1 MSKTHGNRIMSEF
14 SGSPI
19 DQLKQLMERL
29 RHPTEG
35 CPWDREQ
42 TFETVAPYTIEE
54 AYEVEDA
61 IARKDSD
68 AICEELGDLLLQ
80 IVFHSRMAEEQGL
93 FDFDTVAKK
102 ITNKM
107 IERHP
112 HVFGQEE
119 QRSQTH
125 HSEAWENQKTLE
137 RKQKN
142 KGSSGTLDGVALALP
157 ALMRSEKLIKRVKR
171 AGYEL
176 TQPEKLLERFQEKL
190 EQNHSPAKD
199 KDQKTQNENWI
210 GELFFMLNLLA
221 VHLGVDT
228 EKALRNTNQKFENEV
243 KEIEN
248 SLKSENNDL
257 DDLGVMKSIIL

>member
-1 MSKTHGNRIMSEF
+1 MSEF

-93 FDFDTVAKK
+93 FDFDTVAEK
-102 ITNKM
+102 ITTKM

-137 RKQKN
+137 RKQKI

-176 TQPEKLLERFQEKL
+176 TQPEKLVKQFQKKL
-190 EQNHSPAKD
+190 EQNHSQGKN
-199 KDQKTQNENWI
+199 NEQMSLNEKWV

-221 VHLGVDT
+221 VHLSVDT
-228 EKALRNTNQKFENEV
+228 EKALRNINRKFENEV
-243 KEIEN
+243 RKFEKG
-248 SLKSENNDL
+248 LKLEDQETEE
-257 DDLGVMKSIIL
+257 MKKFIKFFKGISINLK

>member
-1 MSKTHGNRIMSEF
+1 MSEF

-19 DQLKQLMERL
+19 DQLRQLMERL

-93 FDFDTVAKK
+93 FDFDSVAEK
-102 ITNKM
+102 ITTKM

-125 HSEAWENQKTLE
+125 HSEAWEYQKTLE

-142 KGSSGTLDGVALALP
+142 KGTSGTLDGVALALP

-176 TQPEKLLERFQEKL
+176 AQPDKLIERFQDKL
-190 EQNHSPAKD
+190 EQKHSPAKD
-199 KDQKTQNENWI
+199 IDQESQNENWV

-228 EKALRNTNQKFENEV
+228 EKALRKTNRNFENEV
-243 KEIEN
+243 INFEKYGTNEQIQFFSTKLFN
-248 SLKSENNDL
+248 FLFKKRIKL
-257 DDLGVMKSIIL
+257 

>member
-1 MSKTHGNRIMSEF
+1 
-14 SGSPI
+14 
-19 DQLKQLMERL
+19 
-29 RHPTEG
+29 
-35 CPWDREQ
+35 
-42 TFETVAPYTIEE
+42 
-54 AYEVEDA
+54 
-61 IARKDSD
+61 
-68 AICEELGDLLLQ
+68 
-80 IVFHSRMAEEQGL
+80 
-93 FDFDTVAKK
+93 
-102 ITNKM
+102 M

-176 TQPEKLLERFQEKL
+176 AHPEHLLERFQDNL

-228 EKALRNTNQKFENEV
+228 EKALRNTNRKFENEV

-248 SLKSENNDL
+248 SLKSEKNDL
-257 DDLGVMKSIIL
+257 DDLGVMKWIIL